1 MLGFDPDDDAN
12 NTDRGNFNEISQIS
26 GIMNT
31 IEHPA
36 GDEKFDLK
44 LDKKLP
50 SSSPKSKNEQG
61 KTQ

>member
-1 MLGFDPDDDAN
+1 
-12 NTDRGNFNEISQIS
+12 
-26 GIMNT
+26 MNT

-50 SSSPKSKNEQG
+50 SSSTKSKNEQG